1 MAAMAKVQQ
10 AGAAASIG
18 PGAGS
23 KKRKHETVTANRNRT
38 GVFKNGA
45 VFSSWTIGTELWIKD
60 GNVLGIRVASQ
71 GAFTIDLE
79 NSRHFFWLDENRS
92 I

>member
-38 GVFKNGA
+38 GVFKNGGLPKNLW
-45 VFSSWTIGTELWIKD
+45 VRKGNFCKKIIDKSS
-60 GNVLGIRVASQ
+60 
-71 GAFTIDLE
+71 
-79 NSRHFFWLDENRS
+79 
-92 I
+92 